1 MRKVMHISDLHF
13 GRADP
18 AVVIALRAVEQRLS
32 PHLIAVSGDL
42 TQRARK
48 HEFIAAREFLDS
60 LAAPK
65 IVVPGN
71 HDVPLYN
78 VVARFLTPLE
88 RFRQYVAN
96 EVEPAF
102 VDDEIA
108 VAGINTA
115 RSLTFKGGRINRDQV
130 KRALEIFCGIPD
142 EGIRI
147 LVTHHPFDL
156 PDVRDGNER
165 VGRAKMAMA
174 SLRECMPDLLLA
186 GHVHLHGIGT
196 TAERYDLGGRSA
208 IVVQAGTAT
217 STRRRGTT
225 NSFNLIR
232 IDRSDIAIERF
243 DWSPPKKA
251 FEIEATYR
259 FTRRD
264 GAWMDANTSTG

>member
-18 AVVIALRAVEQRLS
+18 AVVTALREIEQRLS

-48 HEFIAAREFLDS
+48 HEFVAAREFLDS

-88 RFRQYVAN
+88 RFRQYVGS
-96 EVEPAF
+96 EVEPVF
-102 VDDEIA
+102 VDNEIA
-108 VAGINTA
+108 VVGINTA
-115 RSLTFKGGRINRDQV
+115 RSLTFKGGRINRAQV
-130 KRALEIFCGIPD
+130 KRALEIFCESPD
-142 EGIRI
+142 ERIRI

-156 PDVRDGNER
+156 PDAPDGNEP
-165 VGRAKMAMA
+165 VGRATMAMA
-174 SLRECMPDLLLA
+174 SFRECMPDLLLA

-196 TAERYDLGGRSA
+196 TAERYDLAGRSA

-217 STRRRGTT
+217 STRHRGAT

-232 IDRSDIAIERF
+232 IDLSDISIERF
-243 DWSPPKKA
+243 DWSPTRKG

-264 GAWMDANTSTG
+264 GAWTEANVSTD